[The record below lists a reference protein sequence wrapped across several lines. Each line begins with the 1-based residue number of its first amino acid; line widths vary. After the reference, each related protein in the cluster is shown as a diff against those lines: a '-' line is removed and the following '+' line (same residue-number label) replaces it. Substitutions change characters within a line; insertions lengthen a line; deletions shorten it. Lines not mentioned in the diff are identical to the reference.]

1 MSGETKHVQEL
12 ALKLPIIE
20 KARLVDR
27 LLASIDQ
34 PDSATDKLWKKEV
47 ESRIEAYKT
56 GKMKSISFGKVLAK
70 YRKNI

>member
-47 ESRIEAYKT
+47 EGRIEAYKA
-56 GKMKSISFGKVLAK
+56 GKMKSVSLGKVLAK
-70 YRKNI
+70 YGKNI